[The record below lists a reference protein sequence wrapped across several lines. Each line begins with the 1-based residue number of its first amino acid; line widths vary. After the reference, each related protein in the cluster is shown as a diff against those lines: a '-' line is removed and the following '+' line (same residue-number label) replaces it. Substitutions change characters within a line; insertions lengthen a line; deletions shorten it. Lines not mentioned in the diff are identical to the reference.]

1 MFTVEINKIVN
12 ALITVSEK
20 YFTFE
25 DRKKKALEDYRGA
38 ALEQNLSTA
47 EGLLKTETK
56 GYVSSMSAAVDRMTE
71 EVKSGNHYDINDS
84 AVANA
89 AALLSNN
96 GMSMDAAEAIIK
108 GFAGNVTVL
117 EIIKAAS
124 AEEYS
129 PLFKRWCFYNVGA
142 LDEIKAAIGKLVY
155 ERGENYPAIVS
166 QIREKLTAFAYHQ
179 GIDLG
184 KSADQL
190 EEMRMRN
197 IANLAGLSW
206 QEVGK

>member
-25 DRKKKALEDYRGA
+25 ERKKKALEDYRGK
-38 ALEQNLSTA
+38 ALEQNLDTA

-108 GFAGNVTVL
+108 GFAGNATVL

-124 AEEYS
+124 AEEYR
-129 PLFKRWCFYNVGA
+129 PLFKRWCFDNVGA